1 MNEMKIYP
9 EKITVEHITIVQSQV
24 SASDAF
30 LNNIQKPHQIEIQ
43 QKQNSSFDMEQKK
56 VRIRLKTLLEGT
68 DDDKNELGV
77 SGQFIIDFYIHVEN
91 FDDFIVK
98 EGDKTTVHASLG
110 STLMGIIYST
120 ARGIILE
127 RTRGTY
133 LNGIILPVINPH
145 TLTQNSDK

>member
-9 EKITVEHITIVQSQV
+9 EKITVEHIAIVQSQV

-43 QKQNSSFDMEQKK
+43 QKQNSSFDIEQKK

-91 FDDFIVK
+91 FDDFIVIGK
-98 EGDKTTVHASLG
+98 ITEAEKQLTVNTGEEHNYKIDL
-110 STLMGIIYST
+110 
-120 ARGIILE
+120 
-127 RTRGTY
+127 
-133 LNGIILPVINPH
+133 
-145 TLTQNSDK
+145 